1 LTCSTLSEPHKIIA
15 WSPYRTRCAPSTRT
29 KLGLDTPKAR
39 LARQGSWRR
48 LFCMHYLPRL
58 SSFRLRKSRIP
69 VVSTGSA
76 IWMSCSSLG
85 RQRLRKVRPTLIP
98 AERWTQHIT
107 NLRYRKL
114 HTVSILSS
122 LLTPTVH
129 PNFSVRFV
137 SHESLLQA
145 QNGGG
150 GAIPYSP
157 EVVVDV
163 VANLVTH
170 LDPG

>member
-1 LTCSTLSEPHKIIA
+1 MAEIILHALSPKIVVFSSEEVKNACGVNGLRNLDELFKPWQTKIEKGL
-15 WSPYRTRCAPSTRT
+15 SPFDVRREMNPNLNDSAM
-29 KLGLDTPKAR
+29 PK
-39 LARQGSWRR
+39 
-48 LFCMHYLPRL
+48 
-58 SSFRLRKSRIP
+58 I
-69 VVSTGSA
+69 
-76 IWMSCSSLG
+76 
-85 RQRLRKVRPTLIP
+85 
-98 AERWTQHIT
+98 
-107 NLRYRKL
+107 

-163 VANLVTH
+163 VANLVAH
-170 LDPG
+170 LDPGQSSLRSHKNRS

>member
-1 LTCSTLSEPHKIIA
+1 MAEVILHALSPKIVVFSSEEVKNSCSVNGLRNLDELFKPWQTKIEKGSSTL
-15 WSPYRTRCAPSTRT
+15 
-29 KLGLDTPKAR
+29 
-39 LARQGSWRR
+39 
-48 LFCMHYLPRL
+48 M
-58 SSFRLRKSRIP
+58 
-69 VVSTGSA
+69 
-76 IWMSCSSLG
+76 
-85 RQRLRKVRPTLIP
+85 P

-114 HTVSILSS
+114 HIVSILSS

-170 LDPG
+170 LEPG